1 MSLLERY
8 RRLSDLFDQ
17 VLSLSNM
24 ILFELER
31 DGKDENLKSLL
42 QRKDAAGRSIAEL
55 TQEIASSGAGADFQS
70 NLRTLAEVKPI
81 LRQIEK
87 QTSLLEAVEKR
98 IQTLVKQRDKS

>member
-1 MSLLERY
+1 MERY

-24 ILFELER
+24 IMFELER
-31 DGKDENLKSLL
+31 EGKDEDLKSLL
-42 QRKDAAGRSIAEL
+42 KRKDATGRSIAEI
-55 TQEIASSGAGADFQS
+55 TQEIASSGVDVDFQS

-87 QTSLLEAVEKR
+87 QASLLEVVEKR